1 MTTSITTDVTMLQQR
16 LTLLEEIV
24 NKMQELAV
32 TLATQNDL
40 DSIVISRQDEWTQLR
55 EDLDTL
61 WERVEILRQ
70 EVFN

>member
-32 TLATQNDL
+32 TLATQNNL